1 MYRTRLATASHRVR
15 RPDPLGFRPIDR
27 DHLCSVQ
34 TCKPSM
40 GILGIGVDVVHV
52 PRITSLIRR
61 QGDTRFARPILSK
74 KELALWSHIPH
85 DQATVRTQFLAVRYA
100 LIARTAVYG
109 EITYQCSWSIK
120 EAAYKAVFPTIRP
133 TWKEFT
139 FHPLSDDGNR
149 KPLLEYHPLETS
161 SISVGKFHAS
171 VSHDG
176 DYVFTTVFVEHI

>member
-1 MYRTRLATASHRVR
+1 MILVWRVQNRLDLTGTQTRVR
-15 RPDPLGFRPIDR
+15 TQNLGRVHYAFTLLNVPFRL
-27 DHLCSVQ
+27 H
-34 TCKPSM
+34 PSTPSSP
-40 GILGIGVDVVHV
+40 V

-61 QGDTRFARPILSK
+61 QGDTRFARRILSK

-100 LIARTAVYG
+100 LIARTDVYG

-133 TWKEFT
+133 AWKEFT

-176 DYVFTTVFVEHI
+176 DYIFSTVLVQNT